1 MKNFKFK
8 SIIFSL
14 LILLSICSF
23 FIFAQTVSPEEVRT
37 SASYTKGNTIIKNT
51 ESVSN
56 EFMYT
61 GEEGGSIPFS
71 LFISTKQESQYAITN
86 YIPTFTE
93 TTETDSAKSIYYY
106 TMEESSRPYLL
117 LSSNSDGSAL
127 YNSTVFFKFN
137 DSDGKTNKDP
147 TINNQAGYLGIDA
160 TVNGIPIVVERSTT
174 NATTNDTSVVFSV
187 NLQRLVSID
196 ANGDPIPNDSARC
209 PTTDGI
215 NFLGGNGADNQ
226 VSYRTGLYEFKI
238 RYSYTDNVSV
248 SNECV
253 LTISFYILN
262 YEDYVPATQA
272 SPYIFTNTDTCYMEG
287 IDTNHE
293 LYNYNYTSAPIVEID
308 ATKFGMNFV
317 YTSGYVNNFMQ
328 YNQFNYI
335 HTPEKIKTDP
345 TIKNGDIT
353 GTVVVKLKDTNLAY
367 SINTYKREN
376 GYYIAKFDT
385 ADFEK
390 NFLIP
395 NNISTTFQGTYS
407 FDLQFLVQ
415 EPTGYKSIDKTLIE
429 NIPEKISNQK
439 LVIFGYQLKYFD
451 QDPNSPTYK
460 QDVTLERKGVTHTNF
475 ISYNDATAD
484 KPEIGIDASGNETGY
499 LIDIPEY
506 IAITDQA
513 PLRFHSYGN
522 LKGTTQYTSKF
533 LIYDYKTTSEQEIID
548 MFNAVKLGA
557 DRNAKTTKLNE
568 IKSNID
574 TNGATY
580 NQGASISGDNIRIMK
595 LEYSLSIVV
604 TTGENPGN
612 KTINGCQYIVFEIN
626 NTVQNLYIQAVDG
639 NTSYDFDTYTNKN
652 VRVNL
657 EQKPNTFFAP
667 VNITYSYSSNFVRED
682 VSTAAVLYSK
692 KDVDEN
698 GNITKNDLLYTINN
712 KNYNYF
718 VTAQTNNY
726 TFSVSGYYKVSIR
739 SVISNVP
746 KVYSFIIDKT
756 DFTDIKVSQAVY
768 KPEVASY
775 VKSATTLSTS
785 LLTTGNSDYIK
796 YDLYVTSEGF
806 TLEWQEKL
814 SKAASY
820 SYVYYMETVSDSNN
834 QNSSLFKTNNNQ
846 YWLTNGL
853 KIANL
858 SSAIDNYQN
867 SLNVVANSETGSKL
881 LPTQYFNKD
890 GIYFFYVYDQA
901 GNFFTRVVLIDSSL
915 SSSLQGYWEGNE
927 EDSNWVNTFDP
938 VNNPANYVNKDTTI
952 YFGSH
957 KAIRMNMTED
967 VQIEFEDISFTRAY
981 DLADNG
987 KLKDTK
993 PPISFAFYADVLS
1006 YLKNY
1011 LKSTNAQALIGS
1023 APTGTYLT
1031 LENTSLYYKKA
1042 PTTVDLETE
1051 QVEEA
1056 TEGTV
1061 SEIYKAK
1068 IYTTGDTSSYNF
1080 NGEADY
1086 TFRITNQNNKV
1097 SSKIISMNFDMVQ
1110 GTFYAYGSAEGDI
1123 EEHLIRKNSATNL
1136 EKLKFEYN
1144 ILSDSTAKFYT
1155 LKSLTYDFY
1164 EFVVDDSNEN
1174 VSNTSYPF
1182 AKQATKQGEDLLS
1195 SQFMDE
1201 EEKHYI
1207 IDPINISPSDETVA
1221 GKYVLTRTYVGGTHE
1236 YIGGDL
1242 SDPNSYEEVEEGGSY
1257 YYDDE
1262 THAFINLFELDS
1274 LVRKYIIYVDHN
1286 GIITSVYMI
1295 RDDGKNNVREV
1306 GDNISISLSH
1316 NLDDNWNFK
1325 EFFLTTSGTLTLD
1338 TNKVPVRINIPLSK
1352 YFVYYNT
1359 VSDNLYSKL
1368 NFAKLEISV
1377 FYAKNIYSEW
1387 IEYKI
1392 DGFDPSSGLCTC
1404 SKLISNKNPLGELIF
1419 SAAGNY
1425 KIVINDRTGY
1435 TDATSNAENADN
1447 LFPTTYTYTFD
1458 ISHTA
1463 PYTNVYTYTYN
1474 SQKDDFEEIKLTN
1487 EDGSNNFATNI
1498 KKENNGKANNQVYT
1512 LWNDPITPYNA
1523 KVNKIDIEVIDK
1535 NNTKSNIAIDLKQLN
1550 LHAIASSGTKE
1561 VDLSQF
1567 ANSNFIIY
1575 LKVNFFEDDDEA
1587 KIYDNVE
1594 YFRYSYTLSIDIT
1607 QEYIY
1612 NITLSYV
1619 SDSDDN
1625 QSYID
1630 DKGNSYA
1637 DSLYKVTID
1646 RTKPYTNINSLMVSE
1661 EFLQSIYSGINTQDF
1676 KEENFNV
1683 ENLQT
1688 LPSTFTYTFGLND
1701 TFKLTYD
1708 KNDTA
1713 SYFYVRNYNKYED
1726 QYISIT
1732 PDMVD
1737 TVYEEN
1743 KSYYTDFSTF
1753 SINYPR
1759 FAEIGLNNN
1768 IISINN
1774 YVWYK
1779 IDYSSN
1785 ESLYSLIGKATNQVK
1800 PVGFY
1805 EIIEKDLAGNYRCYT
1820 IYFTEFTKDTNYLI
1834 LEIDGYNEQGYSK
1847 VDNDSDNNITAS
1859 LMFELTELKTKF
1871 GWGKATI
1878 TNETMSANF
1887 GATINFTPFDDNAT
1901 IRNRLDSL
1909 NEFFKCDFD
1918 SRFSITLNKYNSAF
1932 PSITRYINI
1941 ITNESTAK
1949 LSAPSI
1955 EEVVNASDNT
1965 ITYNLKFPTYT
1976 SKSVL
1981 YLEKLSVYVLNGKV
1995 WSQLGTTYEGKE
2007 SIPERILGLQKG
2019 IYKVTYNDNYNKNSS
2034 YSYILYVGEYY
2045 INNFNNEYKFEYS
2058 NYLYDSESNSYYSGG
2073 NIDVTY
2079 EANIYTVW
2087 VNGIQISGNEELEKP
2102 STKFGDYNCK
2112 TFTLTKDYLYDN
2124 IEANQAVGGRT
2135 EYQVI
2140 YRDITDNSI
2149 QKTFTFVI
2157 FNALPNIQLTNSFG
2171 NEAKSTLEESSA
2183 FINQSIVSVSWG
2195 EITACE
2201 FDELNDSKDNIVTS
2215 ATLYTKNQNGEY
2227 KNGVIISKGQ
2237 TITEEGYYKVELKNN
2252 KLGNYREIYF
2262 VIQFGDLPLYS
2273 VIVDK
2278 KEIFP
2283 STLENFN
2290 LVNSQAKFETSKPN
2304 DTLVNIIHTALSN
2317 LTLNSEER
2325 KSLNNHM
2332 GYRDGSDTF
2341 NPADVGI
2348 CQLDKI
2354 PHYYTIGDAEIIYSS
2369 NIELNIIEFKFKNN
2383 ILQGFYK
2390 VGSDKNPIT
2399 TPANVGSDYWTTIYL
2414 VYNFDNSK
2422 MEFFAI
2428 TKTPKTTALITETIS
2443 FLNEKTNSTA
2453 TILLSKDATTYT
2465 LTNAEIK
2472 NSDITLAWNKL
2483 STSVVS
2489 WYNQGNIIYVSDKYG
2504 VSEEYDKLDCS
2515 DYSLKT
2521 NHLTSTITGSGKHEL
2536 IFKDWAGNTH
2546 EFASNTY
2553 APQNYYTL
2561 YLIDSVIYHLNYND
2575 NDYNSIQ
2582 YGVFNDNLTLVI
2594 DAEYLNNYYDLKIVV
2609 NRNGNLYNKYIH
2621 EEKSNLYHFNESG
2634 RYTVQISANYGTEK
2648 QRLNDVKYNFT
2659 IINSNSARLA
2669 YEFVEMPG
2677 YEITEVIRNNEDIT
2691 NAFVDN
2697 EGKIK
2702 SLFISYSD
2710 SKSGNGYYTIT
2721 LKYGKKATDKL
2732 TYSFSINDYV
2742 PTITSNVAH
2751 GETTTGS
2758 IVIGYNPSTIYE
2770 QLGETYI
2777 KVLTYNS
2784 DSKTF
2789 YEYSTI
2795 TINEDSFVD
2804 NSAKSFEITRSNS
2817 YFIQVQT
2824 KNGNTISS
2832 FRVNKKDPLNTIAI
2846 IIIVVA
2852 VIAVVVLI
2860 IVVVK
2865 LRTKM
2870 KVR

>member
-1 MKNFKFK
+1 MKNFKIK
-8 SIIFSL
+8 GILFSL
-14 LILLSICSF
+14 LILISFCSF
-23 FIFAQTVSPEEVRT
+23 FIFAQPIAPEEVRT
-37 SASYTKGNTIIKNT
+37 SASYTKGNTVIKN
-51 ESVSN
+51 SPSASN

-61 GEEGGSIPFS
+61 GEDGGSIPFS
-71 LFISTKQESQYAITN
+71 LFISTKQESQFAITN

-117 LSSNSDGSAL
+117 LSSNNDGGAL
-127 YNSTVFFKFN
+127 YNSTIYFKFN
-137 DSDGKTNKDP
+137 DADGKTSQDP
-147 TINNQAGYLGIDA
+147 TINNQAGFLGIDA
-160 TVNGIPIVVERSTT
+160 TVNDIPIVVERTTT
-174 NATTNDTSVVFSV
+174 NATTNDTAVDFSV
-187 NLQRLVSID
+187 NLQSLVTID
-196 ANGDPIPNDSARC
+196 GNGDPVANSEARC

-215 NFLGGNGADNQ
+215 NFLGGNSVNNQ

-238 RYSYTDNVSV
+238 RYSYTDSVSV
-248 SNECV
+248 SNECI
-253 LTISFYILN
+253 LTISFYVLN
-262 YEDYVPATQA
+262 YEDYVPASQA
-272 SPYIFTNTDTCYMEG
+272 SPYVFTNTDTYYIDG
-287 IDTNHE
+287 LDTNHE
-293 LYNYNYTSAPIVEID
+293 LFNYNYTSAPIVEVD

-328 YNQFNYI
+328 YNQFNYKY
-335 HTPEKIKTDP
+335 TPEKIESDP
-345 TIKNGDIT
+345 NIQIGDIT
-353 GTVVVKLKDTNLAY
+353 GSVVVKLKDTNLAY
-367 SINTYKREN
+367 TISTYKREN
-376 GYYIAKFDT
+376 GNYIARFDT

-390 NFLIP
+390 KFLIP

-415 EPTGYKSIDKTLIE
+415 EPTGYKAIDKTLIE

-460 QDVTLERKGVTHTNF
+460 QDVTLENDFTHTNF
-475 ISYNDATAD
+475 IAYNDATENSE
-484 KPEIGIDASGNETGY
+484 EIGINASGEETGF
-499 LIDIPEY
+499 LINIPDY

-522 LKGTTQYTSKF
+522 LFFGATKYVSKF
-533 LIYDYKTTSEQEIID
+533 SVYDYKTYSEQDIID
-548 MFNAVKLGA
+548 MFEAVENGA
-557 DRNAKTTKLNE
+557 DRDAKIDKLNE
-568 IKSNID
+568 IKINID

-595 LEYSLSIVV
+595 LDYSLSITV
-604 TTGENPGN
+604 TTGENPEN
-612 KTINGCQYIVFEIN
+612 KTINGHQYIVFEIN
-626 NTVQNLYIQAVDG
+626 NTVQNLYIQAVDDT
-639 NTSYDFDTYTNKN
+639 TSYDFDTYTNKK

-667 VNITYSYSSNFVRED
+667 VTVSYSHSSNYVRED
-682 VSTAAVLYSK
+682 ISAAASLYTK
-692 KDVDEN
+692 KALDGD
-698 GNITKNDLLYTINN
+698 GNITKDNLLYTINN

-726 TFSVSGYYKVSIR
+726 TFESKGYYRVSIR

-746 KVYSFIIDKT
+746 KVYSFIIDNEG
-756 DFTDIKVSQAVY
+756 FSFVKVSNAVY
-768 KPEVASY
+768 KPEIASY
-775 VKSATTLSTS
+775 VKSSTTVESPA
-785 LLTTGNSDYIK
+785 LTNTNSKYIG

-814 SKAASY
+814 SRAPSY
-820 SYVYYMETVSDSNN
+820 SYVYYMETVSDSAY
-834 QNSSLFKTNNNQ
+834 QDSSLFKLNSNQ

-853 KIANL
+853 KIADL

-867 SLNVVANSETGSKL
+867 SVNVIANSESGSKL

-890 GIYFFYVYDQA
+890 GIYFFYVFDQA
-901 GNFFTRVVLIDSSL
+901 GNFFTRVVLIDSSP

-952 YFGSH
+952 YFGTH
-957 KAIRMNMTED
+957 KAIRMNMVTD
-967 VQIEFEDISFTRAY
+967 VQISFEDISFTRAY
-981 DLADNG
+981 DLTDNG

-1011 LKSTNAQALIGS
+1011 LKTASSQALIGS

-1031 LENTSLYYKKA
+1031 LSNTLLTYKKA
-1042 PTTVDLETE
+1042 PTTVDLVTE
-1051 QVEEA
+1051 QVEEP

-1061 SEIYKAK
+1061 AEIYKVK
-1068 IYTTGDTSSYNF
+1068 IYTIGDPSTYDF

-1086 TFRITNQNNKV
+1086 TFRITNLNGKK
-1097 SSKIISMNFDMVQ
+1097 STKLISMNFDMVQ
-1110 GTFYAYGSAEGDI
+1110 GTFYAYGNEDGDI

-1144 ILSDSTAKFYT
+1144 ILSDATAKFYT

-1164 EFVVDDSNEN
+1164 EFIVDDSNSN
-1174 VSNTSYPF
+1174 ISNTSYPF
-1182 AKQATKQGEDLLS
+1182 AKQATKQAEDLLA
-1195 SQFMDE
+1195 SQFMDD
-1201 EEKHYI
+1201 EEKHYV
-1207 IDPINISPSDETVA
+1207 IDPINISPSDKTVA
-1221 GKYVLTRTYVGGTHE
+1221 GKYVLTRTYVGGTHN

-1242 SDPNSYEEVEEGGSY
+1242 SDPNSYEEVEEGGNY
-1257 YYDDE
+1257 YFDEE
-1262 THAFINLFELDS
+1262 THSFINLFELDS

-1286 GIITSVYMI
+1286 GIITSTYMI
-1295 RDDGKNNVREV
+1295 RDDGKQNVREV

-1316 NLDDNWNFK
+1316 DLDDNWNFK

-1338 TNKVPVRINIPLSK
+1338 TNKVPVKINIPLSK
-1352 YFVYYNT
+1352 YFVYFNT
-1359 VSDNLYSKL
+1359 ISDNLYSKL

-1377 FYAKNIYSEW
+1377 LYAKNIYSEW

-1392 DGFDPSSGLCTC
+1392 DGFDPSSGLCTS

-1435 TDATSNAENADN
+1435 TDATSNADNADN
-1447 LFPTTYTYTFD
+1447 LFPTSYTYTFD

-1463 PYTNVYTYTYN
+1463 PFTRVYTSTYN
-1474 SQKDDFEEIKLTN
+1474 TQKDEFDETLLTN

-1498 KKENNGKANNQVYT
+1498 KKENTGKDNNQVYT

-1523 KVNKIDIEVIDK
+1523 RVNQIDIEVIDK
-1535 NNTKSNIAIDLKQLN
+1535 NNTKSYIAIDLKQLD
-1550 LHAIASSGTKE
+1550 LHTIASSGTKE
-1561 VDLSQF
+1561 VDLSSI

-1575 LKVNFFEDDDEA
+1575 LKVNFFEDDNEP

-1594 YFRYSYTLSIDIT
+1594 YFRYSYTLSVDIT
-1607 QEYIY
+1607 EECVY

-1619 SDSDDN
+1619 SDSDNN

-1637 DSLYKVTID
+1637 ESLYKVTID
-1646 RTKPYTNINSLMVSE
+1646 RTKPYTNINSLIISE
-1661 EFLQSIYSGINTQDF
+1661 EYLKSMYTGLDTQDF

-1683 ENLQT
+1683 ENLLT
-1688 LPSTFTYTFGLND
+1688 LPSTFTYTFGLNE

-1713 SYFYVRNYNKYED
+1713 SYFYVRNYDKYED

-1737 TVYEEN
+1737 TVYEAN

-1774 YVWYK
+1774 YTWYK
-1779 IDYSSN
+1779 IDYSTS
-1785 ESLYSLIGKATNQVK
+1785 ESLFSLIGKATNQTK

-1820 IYFTEFTKDTNYLI
+1820 VYFTEYTNDTNYLI
-1834 LEIDGYNEQGYSK
+1834 LTIDGYNEQGYSR
-1847 VDNDSDNNITAS
+1847 VENDADNNITAS
-1859 LMFELTELKTKF
+1859 LMFEMTELSTKF
-1871 GWGKATI
+1871 GWGKATV

-1887 GATINFTPFDDNAT
+1887 SSVINFTPFDDYST
-1901 IRNRLDSL
+1901 IRNRLNAL
-1909 NEFFKCDFD
+1909 NEFFQCDFD

-1941 ITNESTAK
+1941 ITNENTAK
-1949 LSAPSI
+1949 LAAPSI

-1981 YLEKLSVYVLNGKV
+1981 YLESLSVYILNGKV

-2007 SIPERILGLQKG
+2007 NIPERIYNLQKG
-2019 IYKVTYNDNYNKNSS
+2019 IYKVVYKDNYNKDAS

-2058 NYLYDSESNSYYSGG
+2058 KYAYDVENNTYYSGG
-2073 NIDVTY
+2073 DIDVTY

-2087 VNGIQISGNEELEKP
+2087 VNGIQISGNDELEKL
-2102 STKFGDYNCK
+2102 SIKYGNYNCK
-2112 TFTLTKDYLYDN
+2112 TFTLTKDYLYEN
-2124 IEANQAVGGRT
+2124 IEADKVVGGRT

-2157 FNALPNIQLTNSFG
+2157 FNVLPNIQLTNSFG
-2171 NEAKSTLEESSA
+2171 NPANSTLEESSA
-2183 FINQSIVSVSWG
+2183 YTNQSIITINWG
-2195 EITACE
+2195 EITSCE
-2201 FDELNDSKDNIVTS
+2201 FEELNDSEGNIVTS

-2227 KNGVIISKGQ
+2227 KNGVIISKNQ
-2237 TITEEGYYKVELKNN
+2237 TITEEGYYKIELKNN

-2273 VIVDK
+2273 VTVNK

-2283 STLENFN
+2283 SSLENFD
-2290 LVNSQAKFETSKPN
+2290 LTTSFAKFDNSN
-2304 DTLVNIIHTALSN
+2304 NTLVNIIYSVLNSN
-2317 LTLNSEER
+2317 TLTLSKDE
-2325 KSLNNHM
+2325 KSSLNNHL
-2332 GYRDGSDTF
+2332 GFREGSF
-2341 NPADVGI
+2341 NINDVGI
-2348 CQLDKI
+2348 CELSNI

-2383 ILQGFYK
+2383 ILQDYYK
-2390 VGSDKNPIT
+2390 VGSDKQPVS
-2399 TPANVGSDYWTTIYL
+2399 TPSNVGSDYWTTIYL

-2422 MEFFAI
+2422 MEFFAV
-2428 TKTPKTTALITETIS
+2428 TKAPKTTALITETIS

-2453 TILLSKDATTYT
+2453 TILLSKNATTYT
-2465 LTNAEIK
+2465 LTNAEIR
-2472 NSDITLAWNKL
+2472 NSDITLAWNRL
-2483 STSVVS
+2483 STAIAY
-2489 WYNQGNIIYVSDKYG
+2489 WYNQGNIVYVCDKYG
-2504 VSEEYDKLDCS
+2504 VSEDYDQLDCTE
-2515 DYSLKT
+2515 YSLKT
-2521 NHLTSTITGSGKHEL
+2521 NHLTSTIIGSGKHEL
-2536 IFKDWAGNTH
+2536 VFKDWAGNTH

-2561 YLIDSVIYHLNYND
+2561 YLIDSVIYHINYND
-2575 NDYNSIQ
+2575 DNYNPIQ
-2582 YGVFNDNLTLVI
+2582 YGVFNDSLTIVI
-2594 DAEYLNNYYDLKIVV
+2594 DNEYVNNYYDLKIVV
-2609 NRNGNLYNKYIH
+2609 NRNGNLYNKYVH
-2621 EEKSNLYHFNESG
+2621 EEKLNTYHFNESG
-2634 RYTVQISANYGTEK
+2634 RYTIQLSANYGSEK
-2648 QRLNDVKYNFT
+2648 LRLNDVKYNFT

-2691 NAFVDN
+2691 STFVDD

-2702 SLFISYSD
+2702 SLFLSYSD
-2710 SKSGNGYYTIT
+2710 SRSGNGYYTIT

-2789 YEYSTI
+2789 YEYATI
-2795 TINEDSFVD
+2795 TINEGSFVD
-2804 NSAKSFEITRSNS
+2804 SNAKSFEITQSNS

-2852 VIAVVVLI
+2852 VIAVTVLI